1 MMSYIKYRPTKFA
14 LMKWFCQLQNRCK
27 KTPEIILW
35 VKGGGDELAKFR
47 TKAQNWIFTGRLG
60 THMADQEIGAI
71 SGSLL
76 DNLGEL
82 VYM

>member
-1 MMSYIKYRPTKFA
+1 MILSVTKQVQKYPRNHTMSERG
-14 LMKWFCQLQNRCK
+14 R
-27 KTPEIILW
+27 
-35 VKGGGDELAKFR
+35 GGKLAKFR

>member
-1 MMSYIKYRPTKFA
+1 MSER
-14 LMKWFCQLQNRCK
+14 
-27 KTPEIILW
+27 
-35 VKGGGDELAKFR
+35 GGGGGELAKLC
-47 TKAQNWIFTGRLG
+47 TKAQNLIFTGRLG
-60 THMADQEIGAI
+60 THMADREIGAI

>member
-1 MMSYIKYRPTKFA
+1 MSER
-14 LMKWFCQLQNRCK
+14 
-27 KTPEIILW
+27 
-35 VKGGGDELAKFR
+35 GGGDELAKFR
-47 TKAQNWIFTGRLG
+47 TKAQNWIFTGRLV

-76 DNLGEL
+76 DNLGEV

>member
-1 MMSYIKYRPTKFA
+1 MSERGG
-14 LMKWFCQLQNRCK
+14 
-27 KTPEIILW
+27 
-35 VKGGGDELAKFR
+35 GGGDELAKFR
-47 TKAQNWIFTGRLG
+47 TKAQNWIFTGRLV